1 LRRILH
7 LIHEFNVLV
16 RLVSSLSAAELKDF
30 RFVLFAFFVI
40 LPECMTGF
48 EDAFDAILRRRK
60 SGGQVLRDLM
70 VVETNVSIVAESS
83 LLKAVLPDSSESG
96 FATGLF

>member
-1 LRRILH
+1 
-7 LIHEFNVLV
+7 
-16 RLVSSLSAAELKDF
+16 
-30 RFVLFAFFVI
+30 
-40 LPECMTGF
+40 MTGF

-96 FATGLF
+96 